1 MVSAQVAYVGFA
13 AREGTRDY
21 TLRVSPPAG
30 TGDPYDITLAIANEA
45 FVAGRVRYQDA
56 PEICFLKLQRELL
69 ASGGQRPPGKLIVTE
84 ADLMDY
90 RSAHAPRPPQ
100 RRPRPAPVES

>member
-13 AREGTRDY
+13 AREITRDY
-21 TLRVSPPAG
+21 TLRVNPPAG
-30 TGDPYDITLAIANEA
+30 TGDAYDVTLAIANEA

-69 ASGGQRPPGKLIVTE
+69 ANGGQKPPAKLIVTE
-84 ADLMDY
+84 ADLEDY

-100 RRPRPAPVES
+100 RRAKPAPALS